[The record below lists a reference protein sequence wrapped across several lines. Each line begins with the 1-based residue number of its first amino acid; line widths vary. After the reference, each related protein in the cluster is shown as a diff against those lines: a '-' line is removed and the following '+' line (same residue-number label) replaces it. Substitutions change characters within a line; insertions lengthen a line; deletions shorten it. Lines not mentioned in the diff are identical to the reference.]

1 MKIPTLASIDQS
13 IGGRPEKIHLKKV
26 RLSFYLSPEETV
38 ILKAYIRGSDS
49 TVSGLVRSLLKP
61 LLK

>member
-1 MKIPTLASIDQS
+1 MTLPSLASIDQS
-13 IGGRPEKIHLKKV
+13 IGGRPQRHSKKV

-38 ILKAYIRGSDS
+38 ILKGYIKENDV

>member
-1 MKIPTLASIDQS
+1 MKLPSLASIDQS
-13 IGGRPEKIHLKKV
+13 IGGRPEMCHQKKT

-38 ILKAYIRGSDS
+38 ILKAYIKGSDS

>member
-1 MKIPTLASIDQS
+1 MKLPTLADIDQS
-13 IGGRPEKIHLKKV
+13 IAGRPKLFNQKT
-26 RLSFYLSPEETV
+26 RLSFYLSHEETI
-38 ILKAYIRGSDS
+38 ILKVHVKENDM